1 VPIAYSRLKTIRLG
15 PYLEQGISVSINGG
29 EMDKSLLGMSYL
41 GRFGRI
47 EIAQDQLILRR

>member
-15 PYLEQGISVSINGG
+15 PYLDQGISVSINGG

>member
-1 VPIAYSRLKTIRLG
+1 LD
-15 PYLEQGISVSINGG
+15 QGISVSINGG
-29 EMDKSLLGMSYL
+29 EMDKSLFGMSYL